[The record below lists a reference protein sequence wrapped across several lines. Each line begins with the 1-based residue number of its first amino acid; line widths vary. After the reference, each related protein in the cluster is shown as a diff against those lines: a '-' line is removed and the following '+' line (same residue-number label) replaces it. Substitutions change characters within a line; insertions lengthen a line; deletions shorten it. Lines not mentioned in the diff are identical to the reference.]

1 MANST
6 IDQRPAQL
14 DFQLQRME
22 LIYDASGGRADHA
35 HRHDYYTVLLVEQAQ
50 GDHLIDYECFPFGE
64 KEVHFVSPGQVHQ
77 VLLQKRPLGAVITFS
92 SEFLVANNIPESFI
106 SNINLFQPFGKTPPL
121 QVDESNFERLQ
132 RLIMDM
138 EACLPLA
145 EDYRTR
151 ALGALL
157 QLLLIYAHQSTD
169 FDASQTDV
177 EHTGICML
185 RDFKKLINQR
195 YQDWHKVKDY
205 AAEIHISP
213 KHLSQ
218 TVKNLTGKVA
228 KDHIQ
233 DRILLEAK
241 RLLLHTDL
249 SVKEVAYKVGFEE
262 PLHFSGFFKRQTG
275 QSPSAFRESY
285 AY

>member
-1 MANST
+1 MAGNS
-6 IDQRPAQL
+6 IDRRPAQL

-22 LIYDASGGRADHA
+22 LIYDSSGGRADHA
-35 HRHDYYTVLLVEQAQ
+35 HRHDYYTVLLVEQAL
-50 GDHLIDYECFPFGE
+50 GDHLIDYERFPFGE

-77 VLLQKRPLGAVITFS
+77 VVLSRRPLGAVITFAS
-92 SEFLVANNIPESFI
+92 DFLVANNIPESFI

-121 QVDESNFERLQ
+121 RVDQSNFERLQ
-132 RLIMDM
+132 RLILDM
-138 EACLPLA
+138 ETCLSLG

-157 QLLLIYAHQSTD
+157 QLFLIYAHQSTN
-169 FDASQTDV
+169 FDASQTDE

-185 RDFKKLINQR
+185 RDFKKLVDKR

-233 DRILLEAK
+233 DRVLLEAK
-241 RLLLHTDL
+241 RRLLHTDL
-249 SVKEVAYKVGFEE
+249 SIKEVAYEVGFEE
-262 PLHFSGFFKRQTG
+262 PLHFSGFCKRLTG
-275 QSPSAFRESY
+275 HSPSAFRESY
-285 AY
+285 TR